1 MNFEIINELCD
12 TVLKV
17 DKVVRE
23 NKMKT
28 PGTMNIVEIM
38 NRHHLENQHSNVL
51 SFLIDS
57 NEKHNHPEY
66 GEAFLTLLR
75 AKGLKTKGVRVVS
88 VKREGS
94 TDESRRMDLLIES
107 DADFIII
114 ENKIH
119 AGDQI
124 NQIADYVSFMDYR
137 SGSSDRVFVVYLTVW
152 GNKPSEQSISKEN
165 LLELQ
170 KKNRFITLSYSQDI
184 LGWLESLKTTEQETV
199 LQSAINQYID
209 VIRGLTN
216 KRQEFF
222 NMGKEIS
229 KELLKEYGNLSHDQ
243 LREKMLALYEFQQN
257 INLTLYVNFFS
268 DMYKEANGRLSLFC
282 NNKYDYKDLDEW
294 KNDVSDSQ
302 QKFGVRY
309 HEGNFTKDFFVQD
322 LSSNTIIVACIG
334 GKLDAEWGND
344 VRIDGYD
351 SAKQLT
357 SWVSDA
363 IHFYAKADSW
373 GKGGNPKLST
383 HMVNGLCCI
392 EQ

>member
-1 MNFEIINELCD
+1 MNIEIINELCD

-57 NEKHNHPEY
+57 DEKHNHPEY

-75 AKGLKTKGVRVVS
+75 KKGLKIKGVKVFS
-88 VKREGS
+88 VKREDT
-94 TDESRRMDLLIES
+94 TDESRRMDLVIES
-107 DADFIII
+107 DSDFIII
-114 ENKIH
+114 ENKIG
-119 AGDQI
+119 AGDQM
-124 NQIADYVSFMDYR
+124 NQIEDYVSFMDN
-137 SGSSDRVFVVYLTVW
+137 SIGTSDRVFVVYLTVW
-152 GNKPSEQSISKEN
+152 GNEPSEKSISKEK
-165 LLELQ
+165 LLEL
-170 KKNRFITLSYSQDI
+170 KKKERFVTLSYSHDI
-184 LGWLESLKTTEQETV
+184 LGWLESLNTTEEETV
-199 LQSAINQYID
+199 LQSGINQYID

-229 KELLKEYGNLSHDQ
+229 KELLKEFGNLSHDQ

-268 DMYKEANGRLSLFC
+268 DIYKEANGRLSLLC
-282 NNKYDYKDLDEW
+282 NNKYDYRDFDEW
-294 KNDVSDSQ
+294 KNDVADSQ

-309 HEGNFTKDFFVQD
+309 CENSFVKDFFVQD

-334 GKLDAEWGND
+334 GKLSGWGDD
-344 VRIDGYD
+344 VKVDGYD
-351 SAKQLT
+351 SAQQF
-357 SWVSDA
+357 SPWVSNA
-363 IHFYAKADSW
+363 IHFYDDGW
-373 GKGGNPKLST
+373 GKGGREKLST
-383 HMVNGLCCI
+383 HMVNGLCYI